1 MSPHNITTN
10 PKMQAPDSG
19 VAVRMY
25 DPGFGDCIL
34 LAFRTRNGNARYMLI
49 DCGVHHLYPDNK
61 QRMQKVV
68 KDIAEAT
75 GYHLHTVA
83 ITHEHTDHLYG
94 FKYAREIFEK
104 IEIDD
109 LWLAWTEDS
118 TDPVARELKE
128 QFGFRMRAFTSAV
141 NRLTMANEPLATMLQ
156 RMSDYEP
163 PNLLA
168 SSTGGNAAQLDFL
181 REHSKNP
188 PVRPEDY
195 LQPGKEPLTLPGVH
209 GIKIY
214 VLGPPKDIDMI
225 RKLERKSELY
235 PELTDIDEYS
245 AFAAAA
251 LAAKGVESLDDE
263 DAQFFIRSHPFDK
276 SHEIS
281 TETLREPAHIR
292 TDYGQFFQKHYGFSN
307 AKGHRQEW
315 RRIDTAWLATVEQL
329 ALSIHTK
336 TNNTSLV
343 LAVELTDTTPRKVL
357 LFAADAQVG
366 NWLSWLKLL
375 WPGEGQ
381 DGKTVKGEDLIHR
394 TVLYKTGHHGSRNA
408 TLSVKGLETMDSP
421 ELVAM
426 IPVDEKWAN
435 EDMGWEHPAEHLLD
449 RLKEKARGRVIR
461 SDSIPIKTK
470 PPKRP
475 AEATKKE
482 WKSFVKQLAWD
493 HSAARLWVQ
502 FTVPG

>member
-1 MSPHNITTN
+1 MSPHNIITN

-19 VAVRMY
+19 VTVRLY
-25 DPGFGDCIL
+25 NPGFGDCIL
-34 LAFRTRNGNARYMLI
+34 LAFRARGDNARYMLI
-49 DCGVHHLYPDNK
+49 DCGVHHLYPENK
-61 QRMQKVV
+61 QIMQKVA

-94 FKYAREIFEK
+94 FKYAREIFK
-104 IEIDD
+104 TIEIDN

-128 QFGFRMRAFTSAV
+128 QFGFRIRAFNSAV
-141 NRLTMANEPLATMLQ
+141 NRLTMANEPLAAMLQ

-163 PNLLA
+163 PALLA

-235 PELTDIDEYS
+235 PELTEIDEYS
-245 AFAAAA
+245 AFAVAA
-251 LAAKGVESLDDE
+251 LAASGSDALGDE
-263 DAQFFIRSHPFDK
+263 DEQIFIRSRPFDQ
-276 SHEIS
+276 SHEI
-281 TETLREPAHIR
+281 PVDAHGKPIHISP
-292 TDYGQFFQKHYGFSN
+292 DYGQFFQKHYGFSK
-307 AKGHRQEW
+307 AKGHGPEW

-343 LAVELTDTTPRKVL
+343 LAVELTDTRPRKVL

-366 NWLSWLKLL
+366 NWLSWLELR
-375 WPGEGQ
+375 WPGEGV
-381 DGKTVKGEDLIHR
+381 DGQTVEGEDLIHR
-394 TVLYKTGHHGSRNA
+394 TVLYKVGHHGSRNA
-408 TLSVKGLETMDSP
+408 TLSVKGLEKMDSP

-426 IPVDEKWAN
+426 IPVHEEWAN
-435 EDMGWEHPAEHLLD
+435 EKMGWEHPAEHLLD
-449 RLKEKARGRVIR
+449 RLNEKARGRVIR
-461 SDSIPIKTK
+461 SDNIPKKAK
-470 PPKRP
+470 PPKKP

-482 WKSFVKQLAWD
+482 WKSFVNQLAWD
-493 HSAARLWVQ
+493 HSADRLWVQ